1 MLRNLSFCIE
11 SIYSTRVYK
20 WLNMPLSIITG
31 LLPFSLAEIIVYMAL
46 LFIIYKLTVFVK
58 DISNNSKKIL
68 DYNYLKKFI
77 KNTFFYIIILYL
89 AFIIIWGLNYYRQ
102 SFSETIGIKTSQYSK
117 SDLENL
123 CLLLINNS
131 NLLRKD
137 IREDK
142 NGVMI
147 IENGVEWV
155 LENATTG
162 YDIISKSITSLS
174 GSYGKPKP
182 ILLSKLM
189 CYTGIVGIYFPL
201 TGEANINICAPA
213 PSLPS
218 IVAHEMAHQRGY
230 ARENEANFISFLAC
244 VYNPYTEFKYSGF
257 LLALTYSMNALRKED
272 LISYKNLIT
281 LYSDGLSRDIT
292 YINKFWK
299 RYEGPIEKFST
310 DVNNAYLKAN
320 NQKDGIKSYGKM
332 VDLLIAYYMENEH

>member
-1 MLRNLSFCIE
+1 MQ
-11 SIYSTRVYK
+11 
-20 WLNMPLSIITG
+20 PL
-31 LLPFSLAEIIVYMAL
+31 
-46 LFIIYKLTVFVK
+46 
-58 DISNNSKKIL
+58 
-68 DYNYLKKFI
+68 
-77 KNTFFYIIILYL
+77 
-89 AFIIIWGLNYYRQ
+89 
-102 SFSETIGIKTSQYSK
+102 
-117 SDLENL
+117 
-123 CLLLINNS
+123 
-131 NLLRKD
+131 
-137 IREDK
+137 
-142 NGVMI
+142 VMI
-147 IENGVEWV
+147 LFLKV
-155 LENATTG
+155 LLVYLEAMANLAYYYKINVLYG
-162 YDIISKSITSLS
+162 HSRYILS
-174 GSYGKPKP
+174 TYW
-182 ILLSKLM
+182 
-189 CYTGIVGIYFPL
+189 
-201 TGEANINICAPA
+201 EANINICAPA